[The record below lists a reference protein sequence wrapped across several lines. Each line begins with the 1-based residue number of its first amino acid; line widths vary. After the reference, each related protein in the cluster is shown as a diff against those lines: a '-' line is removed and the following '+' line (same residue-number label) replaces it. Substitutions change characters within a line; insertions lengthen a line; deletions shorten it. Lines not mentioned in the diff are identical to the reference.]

1 LAVQVT
7 TSCVISNPSSSHTG
21 VNLNLRQHY
30 CASIPLSL
38 RSFAYAL
45 PVLHYIFLSQNGLCS
60 PSKLSA
66 FIARQPRFRLPN
78 LHLPALGVYIN
89 RVQRA
94 HLIVNFSISSHI
106 RCQRSNTCI
115 APKKKRLLSTQQHT
129 YSVFSASFPS
139 LNHLGHFGLP
149 NLHPPPGNRHFL
161 SPLTG
166 TRGMN

>member
-45 PVLHYIFLSQNGLCS
+45 PVLHYIFLSQNGLCF

-94 HLIVNFSISSHI
+94 HLICELLHI
-106 RCQRSNTCI
+106 FAYTLPEVEYVHRS
-115 APKKKRLLSTQQHT
+115 KKKRLLSTQQHT